1 LLSSTSSDF
10 LQNWFTSLDRRAYA
24 LVVGATIGLIG
35 GLIGLLLAV
44 GGPVIAFGVILG
56 ILAGLYVLTD
66 VSVALYG
73 VVAITFLI
81 PFGTLPVKIG
91 LTPTLLD
98 MALGAFVVVYL
109 AQWMTGRRAAVRLTP
124 VHGLIAVYALW
135 LILSFALGLRHAS
148 PTSANMRQFAETLLS
163 IAMTFIL
170 VDLLRDP
177 QSLHKLVLMVLLAVG
192 AQALAAFVL
201 YALPDELA
209 ERTLIRLARLGY
221 PNGGVIRYIE
231 DNPALDE
238 RAIGTWVDPN
248 ALGGVLAIG
257 ASMITPQIFARR
269 PVLRWRWL
277 AIATAGIVT
286 VALILTYSRASM
298 LAFAFGLL
306 LIAARYRK
314 LLIVMIV
321 GFVLLLF
328 LPQTQAYI
336 ERFAAGFMGADLATQ
351 MRIGE
356 YTDSLRLI
364 SRYPI
369 TGVGFT
375 GSPDIDIYTDAA
387 SMYLIMA
394 NQIGLVGVAIFLTTI
409 LSVFVYGL
417 RAWQKAHAN
426 TELDSIYLGY
436 HAALLT
442 AMVNGGFDLY
452 FFRLDFQ
459 ASITLFWLLVALAL
473 ASARLARDSAP
484 TEANPPLLNDAR

>member
-1 LLSSTSSDF
+1 
-10 LQNWFTSLDRRAYA
+10 
-24 LVVGATIGLIG
+24 
-35 GLIGLLLAV
+35 
-44 GGPVIAFGVILG
+44 
-56 ILAGLYVLTD
+56 
-66 VSVALYG
+66 
-73 VVAITFLI
+73 
-81 PFGTLPVKIG
+81 
-91 LTPTLLD
+91 
-98 MALGAFVVVYL
+98 M
-109 AQWMTGRRAAVRLTP
+109 
-124 VHGLIAVYALW
+124 
-135 LILSFALGLRHAS
+135 RHAP
-148 PTSANMRQFAETLLS
+148 PTSANLRQFAETLLS

-170 VDLLRDP
+170 VDLLREP
-177 QSLHKLVLMVLLAVG
+177 QTLRRLVLMVLLAVG
-192 AQALAAFVL
+192 AQALAALVL
-201 YALPDELA
+201 YTLPDALA
-209 ERTLIRLARLGY
+209 ERTLVRLARIGY
-221 PNGGVIRYIE
+221 PPGGVIRYIE

-248 ALGGVLAIG
+248 ALGGILAIA

-277 AIATAGIVT
+277 AIAVAGIVT
-286 VALILTYSRASM
+286 VALVLTYSRASM

-314 LLIVMIV
+314 LLMVMIA

-356 YTDSLRLI
+356 YTDALRLI

-369 TGVGFT
+369 NGVGFT

-394 NQIGLVGVAIFLTTI
+394 NQIGLVGLGIFTTTI
-409 LSVFVYGL
+409 LSVFIYGL
-417 RAWQKAHAN
+417 RAWQQAHAN
-426 TELDSIYLGY
+426 PEIDAIYLGY

-473 ASARLARDSAP
+473 ASARLARESTLAP
-484 TEANPPLLNDAR
+484 ANPPLLNEVR